1 MVHGTSQGSKNKD
14 ASKPKLLKSEGFSD
28 IPGMRASDPL
38 YSIFEQHLM
47 NALIEEETTEDFVS
61 RVVGDY
67 LGRLGQVG
75 SIPRNFVENIE
86 SDLKDEVLEM
96 LRKRTYGHFSLD
108 TFRKNE
114 RVRLERQRSK
124 RSS

>member
-1 MVHGTSQGSKNKD
+1 MHS
-14 ASKPKLLKSEGFSD
+14 GF
-28 IPGMRASDPL
+28 DPL

-47 NALIEEETTEDFVS
+47 NALIEEETTEDFVT
-61 RVVGDY
+61 RVVQDY
-67 LGRLGQVG
+67 LGRIGQYG
-75 SIPRNFVENIE
+75 SIPRTFVEVVE

-96 LRKRTYGHFSLD
+96 LRKKTYGHFSLA

-114 RVRLERQRSK
+114 TLRLEKPKKSK

>member
-1 MVHGTSQGSKNKD
+1 
-14 ASKPKLLKSEGFSD
+14 
-28 IPGMRASDPL
+28 MRAISDPL

-86 SDLKDEVLEM
+86 TDLKDEVLEM

-114 RVRLERQRSK
+114 RLRSEKVKSK
-124 RSS
+124 RPS

>member
-1 MVHGTSQGSKNKD
+1 
-14 ASKPKLLKSEGFSD
+14 
-28 IPGMRASDPL
+28 MRAGFDPL

-75 SIPRNFVENIE
+75 SIPTTFVESIE
-86 SDLKDEVLEM
+86 TDLRDEVLEM

-108 TFRKNE
+108 TFRKSQTL
-114 RVRLERQRSK
+114 RLEKKSPK